1 MMKDWTD
8 KLKEVLMEER
18 IPLPDGDWEA
28 MEYLLSNHIRKTRL
42 RKTALFILPV
52 VAILAVEVPLFFMK
66 DIESEGDS
74 AFVAAQ
80 IKTQKTH
87 QPAIVQEPEDILLAG
102 KMSGP
107 YRQEVW
113 QEDSEPQFEQEEIHE
128 EQKRKPQRQEEQKA
142 EEPEL
147 KEHAQ
152 KELIFVD
159 LPDDKK
165 RKEMLFR
172 IGSSSLLGNTL
183 SSGSR
188 LINPSPLDIPDTY
201 LSSSDPYPLSYRH
214 NPPMTIGLSLSYYL
228 SDLLLATSGLDYSFC
243 FSRVSLSDGT
253 EANQR
258 VHYLGLPLHLDWV
271 PVRTDKIDLYVGA
284 GAKVYRSIYADLGG
298 TKIQDTNFYYSAIC
312 LAGLRFEPVKNVG
325 LFVEPQYSFN
335 LAEKKPK
342 IHSAIT
348 DSRSLFS
355 FKVGISLTI
364 ESE

>member
-1 MMKDWTD
+1 MMKDWMD

-42 RKTALFILPV
+42 RKTALFLLPV
-52 VAILAVEVPLFFMK
+52 IVILAVGVPLFFMK

-74 AFVAAQ
+74 IIIAAQ
-80 IKTQKTH
+80 IKTH
-87 QPAIVQEPEDILLAG
+87 QPTIVQESEEILMAG
-102 KMSGP
+102 KMSVP

-113 QEDSEPQFEQEEIHE
+113 QEDSEPQFEYEEIHE
-128 EQKRKPQRQEEQKA
+128 EQKREVQRQKEQKA

-228 SDLLLATSGLDYSFC
+228 SDRLLATSGLDYSFC
-243 FSRVSLSDGT
+243 FSLVSFSDGA

-271 PVRTDKIDLYVGA
+271 SVRTDKIDLYVGA

-298 TKIQDTNFYYSAIC
+298 TKIQDTNFYYSVIS
-312 LAGLRFEPVKNVG
+312 LAGLRFEPIKNVG

-355 FKVGISLTI
+355 FKAGISLTI